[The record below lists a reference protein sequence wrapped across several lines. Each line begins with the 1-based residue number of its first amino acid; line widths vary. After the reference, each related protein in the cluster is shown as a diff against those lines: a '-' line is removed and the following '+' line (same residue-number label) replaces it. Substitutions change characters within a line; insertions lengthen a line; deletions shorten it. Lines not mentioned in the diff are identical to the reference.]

1 MDRSPKN
8 GFRCALY
15 PSPEK
20 IPKKAFQEE
29 GLPEDEFPDLY
40 KQRPVADSVFQAY
53 REQFS
58 YDKADLQARVEW
70 RKENSEGWIQE
81 KVTFDAA
88 YGGERVIAYLFLPR
102 EHAPP
107 YQTVIFFPGAAAS
120 YRRSS
125 QDLETQ
131 YSGDLSFIIK
141 NGRAVLYPVYKGTF
155 ERGNDSL
162 AALAEE
168 WGESH
173 QSAELMIQQIKDFR
187 RCVDYLE
194 TRQDI
199 DGKKLAFYGISWG
212 GRFGAI
218 IPAVE
223 PRLKA
228 SVLAGASM
236 FLTLRPEVS
245 PINYVTRVKIPTLM
259 LNGKFDMRPEKT
271 IQPMYGLLGTP
282 APDKQLK
289 LYETDHLPPRNELIK
304 ETLAWLDRYL
314 GPVQ

>member
-1 MDRSPKN
+1 
-8 GFRCALY
+8 
-15 PSPEK
+15 
-20 IPKKAFQEE
+20 
-29 GLPEDEFPDLY
+29 
-40 KQRPVADSVFQAY
+40 VVDSVFQAY

-58 YDKADLQARVEW
+58 YDKTDLQARVEW

-102 EHAPP
+102 NKPPP
-107 YQTVIFFPGAAAS
+107 YQTVIFFPGAAAF

-131 YSGDLSFIIK
+131 YSDQLSFIMQD
-141 NGRAVLYPVYKGTF
+141 GRAVLYPIYKGTF
-155 ERGNDSL
+155 ERGCDRL
-162 AALAEE
+162 AALREE

-173 QSAELMIQQIKDFR
+173 QSAELMIQQVKDFR

-199 DGKKLAFYGISWG
+199 NGKKFAFYGISYG

-228 SVLAGASM
+228 SVLAAAGL
-236 FLTLRPEVS
+236 FVTRRPEVS

-259 LNGKFDMRPEKT
+259 LNGKFDIGRPEKT
-271 IQPMYGLLGTP
+271 IQPMYDLLGTP

-289 LYETDHLPPRNELIK
+289 FYETDHLPPRNELIK

-314 GPVQ
+314 GPVR